1 MTGMAICRC
10 RGGTDEPTRELGN
23 LSCQMAGKQG
33 QMVFGN
39 CPPPYR
45 GGKYLAGK

>member
-1 MTGMAICRC
+1 MTGIAIYR
-10 RGGTDEPTRELGN
+10 RGGTDEPDTGELGN
-23 LSCQMAGKQG
+23 LPCQMAGKQG

>member
-1 MTGMAICRC
+1 MMGLAICRC
-10 RGGTDEPTRELGN
+10 RGGTDEPNTELGN
-23 LSCQMAGKQG
+23 LSCQMAGKWG

-39 CPPPYR
+39 CRPPYR